1 MRSVPESLRLIGV
14 LLALSVAGA
23 AVSYA
28 VQEYQAVDKAKQGAE
43 ALTGGHVEAGRRA
56 IAARQCG
63 ACHEIPGV
71 ERSRGEVGPSLEGI
85 AGRKVVGGMLR
96 NDPAAMVRWIRYP
109 QSVVPGNAM
118 PDIGIGDAE
127 ARDIAAYLYTL
138 RPTPS

>member
-1 MRSVPESLRLIGV
+1 MRRVPESLRLVGV
-14 LLALSVAGA
+14 LLALGVAGA
-23 AVSYA
+23 AASYA
-28 VQEYQAVDKAKQGAE
+28 VQEYQANDKAKSSAE
-43 ALTGGHVEAGRRA
+43 ALTGGHMDAGKRA

-71 ERSRGEVGPSLEGI
+71 VRSRGQVGPSLKGV
-85 AGRKVVGGMLR
+85 AGRKVLAGMLR

-118 PDIGIGDAE
+118 PDMGIGDAE